1 MKSTKLRINKKTRL
15 SGIRKLEKE
24 IDEII
29 KDALDDIRWYL
40 KKDIVSYLK
49 KKGVVVYAKKT
60 SKKNKQKIKNKKK
73 AKKKK

>member
-15 SGIRKLEKE
+15 SGIRKLECE
-24 IDEII
+24 INELI

-49 KKGVVVYAKKT
+49 KKGIIVYAKT
-60 SKKNKQKIKNKKK
+60 QKKNTKKIKKTKKK
-73 AKKKK
+73 

>member
-15 SGIRKLEKE
+15 RGIRKLENE

-40 KKDIVSYLK
+40 KKDIISYLK
-49 KKGVVVYAKKT
+49 KKGVVVYAKASQKNSKT
-60 SKKNKQKIKNKKK
+60 KKRKKT
-73 AKKKK
+73 KKKKT

>member
-15 SGIRKLEKE
+15 SGIRKLEGE
-24 IDEII
+24 INEII

-49 KKGVVVYAKKT
+49 KKGIIVYAKTQKAY
-60 SKKNKQKIKNKKK
+60 KKKIKKTQKTKTKK
-73 AKKKK
+73 